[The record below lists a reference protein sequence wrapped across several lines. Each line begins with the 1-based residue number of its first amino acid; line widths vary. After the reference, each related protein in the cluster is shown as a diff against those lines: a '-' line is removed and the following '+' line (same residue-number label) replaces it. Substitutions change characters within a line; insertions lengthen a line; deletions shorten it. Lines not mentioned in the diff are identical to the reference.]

1 MPLLVQPI
9 IIFRDD
15 VAAGRPP
22 LGFVEMSDV
31 LDVRVAHDQR
41 NTLALIRSGEV
52 TQSVWLAWGHS
63 FYCRKG
69 CC

>member
-1 MPLLVQPI
+1 MM
-9 IIFRDD
+9 FRDD

-41 NTLALIRSGEV
+41 NTIALIRSGQV
-52 TQSVWLAWGHS
+52 TQSVWLTWALQA
-63 FYCRKG
+63 FTCRG
-69 CC
+69 DPA